1 MNLEGKVVLV
11 TGSAKG
17 IGAAIIREFAKN
29 KCYVIINYNTS
40 SKEALTL
47 QKELLVYNIKSL
59 VIKADITNS
68 KEVDSMINQIMNEF
82 KRIDILV
89 NNAAICNDS
98 LFSDKT
104 KDSFNKVLDTNLVA
118 PFLLSKKVGEI
129 MYEQKSGVI
138 INISSTNGLDK
149 YYPMSLEYDA
159 SKSALISLTHNLSL
173 QYAPYIRVNAIAP
186 GWVSTESELK
196 LLDENYIKDEEEK
209 IFLKRFAKESEI
221 ADVVVYLASD
231 KASYINNSVIRVDG
245 GTY

>member
-1 MNLEGKVVLV
+1 
-11 TGSAKG
+11 
-17 IGAAIIREFAKN
+17 
-29 KCYVIINYNTS
+29 
-40 SKEALTL
+40 
-47 QKELLVYNIKSL
+47 
-59 VIKADITNS
+59 
-68 KEVDSMINQIMNEF
+68 
-82 KRIDILV
+82 
-89 NNAAICNDS
+89 
-98 LFSDKT
+98 
-104 KDSFNKVLDTNLVA
+104 
-118 PFLLSKKVGEI
+118 

-173 QYAPYIRVNAIAP
+173 QFAPYIRVNAIAP
-186 GWVSTESELK
+186 GWVATESELK

-209 IFLKRFAKESEI
+209 ILLKRFAKESEI